1 MKLGLK
7 VSGFRELKKA
17 LKAQGQRAEQSLAA
31 ALSAEGERIMAEAK
45 RLCPVDTG
53 TLRSTGHVQKP
64 VIRRGSIEVTLGF
77 GGPAAPYAVFVHENL
92 NVHHTVGQA
101 KYLEK
106 PLNDAA
112 RGFAERLAA
121 EVRRRSR

>member
-1 MKLGLK
+1 MKIRLK

-17 LKAQGQRAEQSLAA
+17 LKAQGQRAEKSLAA
-31 ALSAEGERIMAEAK
+31 ALYAEGERIMAEAK

-77 GGPAAPYAVFVHENL
+77 GGPAAPYAVYVHENL

-121 EVRRRSR
+121 EVRRRS

>member
-17 LKAQGQRAEQSLAA
+17 LKEQGQRAEQSLAA
-31 ALSAEGERIMAEAK
+31 ALYAEGERIMAEAK

-121 EVRRRSR
+121 EVRRRS

>member
-1 MKLGLK
+1 
-7 VSGFRELKKA
+7 
-17 LKAQGQRAEQSLAA
+17 
-31 ALSAEGERIMAEAK
+31 MAEAK

-64 VIRRGSIEVTLGF
+64 VIKRGSIEVTLGF
-77 GGPAAPYAVFVHENL
+77 GGPAAPMLFVHENL

-112 RGFAERLAA
+112 RGFAEGLA
-121 EVRRRSR
+121 RK

>member
-17 LKAQGQRAEQSLAA
+17 LKEQGQRAEKSLAA
-31 ALSAEGERIMAEAK
+31 ALYAEGERIMAEAK

-112 RGFAERLAA
+112 RGFVERLAA
-121 EVRRRSR
+121 EVRRRS